1 MHLKGTDLNFQ
12 GLAAGA
18 QNRGMQGLVHIGF
31 GHSHVV
37 LEAAR
42 NGTPHAVH
50 NAQGTIAILDR
61 VHQHANGQQIID
73 FTELLVVTEHL
84 FVNAVEVFR
93 TALDFTANTSLFHC
107 ILQRFHGLVNHG
119 LTLTAFG
126 FYLLHQI
133 IVYVRLHIT
142 EGQIL

>member
-1 MHLKGTDLNFQ
+1 MHLKGTNLNFQ
-12 GLAAGA
+12 GLTTGA

-31 GHSHVV
+31 GHSYVV

-61 VHQHANGQQIID
+61 VHQHTNGQQVINL
-73 FTELLVVTEHL
+73 TELLVVTQHL
-84 FVNAVEVFR
+84 FMNAVKILGA
-93 TALDFTANTSLFHC
+93 ALDFTTNSGLLHC
-107 ILQRFHGLVNHG
+107 ILQRCHSIINHG
-119 LTLTAFG
+119 LTLTAFS